1 MAPIIRAE
9 IPDIAPGEGVAANG
23 DPVVCPREAA
33 RQAVEDERIRVL
45 RYQEVLL
52 ERRELEE
59 VRYDPNL
66 DYSFLE
72 VCKNGE
78 YYNNSLKPKN
88 ILLTSNL
95 QDRASVGRNKPP
107 AALATSLGARRSGHL
122 LSTSKEIERG
132 MLIPTTEVKIKLN
145 KNPKNSK
152 LILNTFQE
160 EEVVEEVATTATM
173 TEEAT
178 TSTSEG
184 EVANEEDVIK
194 AVIHKPNDAQV
205 HRS

>member
-1 MAPIIRAE
+1 MEARENAIRLTRQAEVANAPPPPVGAVNIPVAVVQIPAMAPIIRAE

-33 RQAVEDERIRVL
+33 RQAVEDERVRVL
-45 RYQEVLL
+45 RYQEALL

-59 VRYDPNL
+59 VRYDPEL
-66 DYSFLE
+66 DYSILE
-72 VCKNGE
+72 VCKNGG

-107 AALATSLGARRSGHL
+107 AASSTSLGARRSRHS

-145 KNPKNSK
+145 KNPKNSE
-152 LILNTFQE
+152 LILSTFQ
-160 EEVVEEVATTATM
+160 AP
-173 TEEAT
+173 
-178 TSTSEG
+178 G
-184 EVANEEDVIK
+184 
-194 AVIHKPNDAQV
+194 
-205 HRS
+205 